1 LIVLDMD
8 PTVDPRHGHQQR
20 ALFNAFEDER
30 CFMPFHV
37 YEGLSRKLMTTVLHP
52 GKTPNAGEILSV
64 LKRIVREL
72 RTHWPLSGPGERRG
86 RQRSKSVSAVH
97 SLGGLH
103 ADACLTR
110 KPAQTY

>member
-1 LIVLDMD
+1 MKMPMTV
-8 PTVDPRHGHQQR
+8 TVDPVHGHQQR

-37 YEGLSRKLMTTVLHP
+37 YEGLSGKLFTTALRP

-72 RTHWPLSGPGERRG
+72 RTYWSLSGPGERRG
-86 RQRSKSVSAVH
+86 RGCALETS
-97 SLGGLH
+97 
-103 ADACLTR
+103 
-110 KPAQTY
+110 